1 MLWVGYLQCTSECL
15 KVFDQT
21 HFLKTDQMT
30 KQNLL
35 ESLLDQAENLSALTR
50 TYNFTQTE
58 TPVCYSVRAQVYWHV
73 FDVVNI
79 YLGQT

>member
-1 MLWVGYLQCTSECL
+1 
-15 KVFDQT
+15 
-21 HFLKTDQMT
+21 MT